1 MIVLLSQENSTKQFQ
16 LFCRAAIVARQQLG
30 LPQEVGNV
38 LRIRSQEQEGSV
50 PCHDVAWKRS
60 LDHEDYVDASLE
72 IDGEIIPCV
81 FKDASPLSS
90 IRKTDKKSI
99 LLDEIETALNPQV
112 TNEILDECCAA
123 GQVRH
128 FLFRLDAPVQTDH
141 KVATGKISQCLSSS
155 LETHF
160 GDVDSRRRVY
170 AMYQKLQL
178 RMRLG
183 SSTFQSTMN
192 AFDSISSEQAASEE
206 EHMKG
211 ISRYCP
217 ASCLVE
223 SPPEIQGVT
232 YAIDGSELFLAMNG
246 HEFKVYIVIPSTVPF
261 KQAATFG
268 ARLVRKI
275 LLEKKTLFLAAPL
288 SWKT

>member
-72 IDGEIIPCV
+72 IDGEMIPCV
-81 FKDASPLSS
+81 FKDARPLSS

-99 LLDEIETALNPQV
+99 LVDEIETALNAQV
-112 TNEILDECCAA
+112 KNEILDECCAA
-123 GQVRH
+123 GQIRH
-128 FLFRLDAPVQTDH
+128 FLFRLDAPVQTDD
-141 KVATGKISQCLSSS
+141 KVATGKVSQCLTSS
-155 LETHF
+155 LETYF
-160 GDVDSRRRVY
+160 GDVDLRRRVY
-170 AMYQKLQL
+170 AMYQQLQL

-183 SSTFQSTMN
+183 SSTFQSTTN
-192 AFDSISSEQAASEE
+192 SFDSISSEQAISEE

-211 ISRYCP
+211 IGRHCP
-217 ASCLVE
+217 ASCLVG
-223 SPPEIQGVT
+223 SPPEIQGVIYT
-232 YAIDGSELFLAMNG
+232 IDGSELFMAMNG
-246 HEFKVYIVIPSTVPF
+246 REFEV
-261 KQAATFG
+261 
-268 ARLVRKI
+268 
-275 LLEKKTLFLAAPL
+275 
-288 SWKT
+288 